1 MPSTIGDLYE
11 LPRHGENS
19 ARPDAAV
26 VHGVSVLLSGTPSLG
41 RRPELSDAR
50 PSRRPEADDPPAAGA
65 AEPEEIL
72 IQDVRGRLTPAQ
84 MVEHKV
90 LALLRQA
97 RPAGTRHETD
107 ATGDPPRGAG
117 RRTQTFRP

>member
-1 MPSTIGDLYE
+1 MPSTRGNLHE
-11 LPRHGENS
+11 LPGQGETG

-26 VHGVSVLLSGTPSLG
+26 AHGISVLLSGTPSLG
-41 RRPELSDAR
+41 RRPPLLDAR
-50 PSRRPEADDPPAAGA
+50 PGRRPETADPPATGA

-72 IQDVRGRLTPAQ
+72 IHDARGHLTPAQ

-97 RPAGTRHETD
+97 RPAASRHEAD
-107 ATGDPPRGAG
+107 AADAPRSPG
-117 RRTQTFRP
+117 RRVQTSRP